1 MIPALQLAPVKDAQA
16 EFAPVK
22 AQRDGLT
29 RIPAIACE
37 ALLAGARLLLWVC
50 LVLLTGTLAVGSD
63 GTTTR
68 IEGQCF
74 GPIRYQVTL
83 SGSIDDPALE
93 SVSLA
98 VQRRLDEINQRMST
112 YLPESAVSRF
122 NQHQGMDWFAVDEE
136 TARVVILALQISRQ
150 SEGAFDIT
158 VGPLV
163 AAWKFGAAASSDSS
177 AGVGDSSV
185 GVGESNVPTA
195 EAIESLLQRVGFQKL
210 EVRLEPPALKKSV
223 PDLEIDLSAVAK
235 GYAVDE
241 VARVVRELGHKSFFV
256 EVGEEV
262 RAEGQHPAGR
272 PWVCGIEKPL
282 EDQRVID
289 LRVPVINR
297 SIATSGDY
305 RQFRMINGKRYAH
318 TIDPRTGYPTAGDV
332 ALASIVVEDCAVAD
346 AWATAAMVLGSE
358 RMFELARAHG
368 LGLHMVTR
376 DAAGTFTAVQNDRF
390 PQPLQQPTE
399 VVGPNWLV
407 MVGAT
412 VLVFG
417 LALAGMSVGVL
428 FKRKPIA
435 GSCGGLANM
444 PNRDSKSPCEL
455 CANPSQECRDLGR
468 GARAAREAREAAER
482 AET

>member
-1 MIPALQLAPVKDAQA
+1 MSIWA
-16 EFAPVK
+16 
-22 AQRDGLT
+22 
-29 RIPAIACE
+29 
-37 ALLAGARLLLWVC
+37 W
-50 LVLLTGTLAVGSD
+50 LVLLTGTLASGSD
-63 GTTTR
+63 EATTR

-74 GPIRYQVTL
+74 GPIRFQVTL
-83 SGSIDDPALE
+83 AGSVDDSTVE
-93 SVSLA
+93 TVSRA
-98 VQRRLDEINQRMST
+98 VQRRLDEINERMST
-112 YLPESAVSRF
+112 YLPESSVSRF
-122 NQHQGMDWFAVDEE
+122 NQHPGLDWFPVEEE
-136 TARVVILALQISRQ
+136 TARVVSLAISISRQ
-150 SEGAFDIT
+150 SDGAFDIT

-163 AAWKFGAAASSDSS
+163 AAWKFGAAAPGETAPGDSS
-177 AGVGDSSV
+177 AGG
-185 GVGESNVPTA
+185 GESNVPTA
-195 EAIESLLQRVGFQKL
+195 EAIELLLQRVGFEKL
-210 EVRLEPPALKKSV
+210 EVRLEPPALKKAV

-241 VARVVRELGHKSFFV
+241 VARVVRELGQKSFFV

-289 LRVPVINR
+289 LRVPVVNR

-318 TIDPRTGYPTAGDV
+318 TIDPRTGYPTDGDV
-332 ALASIVVEDCAVAD
+332 ALASIVAEDCAVAD
-346 AWATAAMVLGSE
+346 AWATAAMVLGSD
-358 RMFELARAHG
+358 RMFELARAHD

-376 DAAGTFTAVQNDRF
+376 DASGSFTGVQNDRF
-390 PQPLQQPTE
+390 PRTLEQPAEVTE
-399 VVGPNWLV
+399 PNWLV

-455 CANPSQECRDLGR
+455 CSNPSQECRDLGR